1 MLKQIPQIPQIPR
14 GIADSN
20 AAALVGT
27 YSALLRGSVDFWSGA
42 AMRGAT
48 PFDIWSD
55 VSLWAG
61 TALRRDRPQWA
72 SDHRIVKEW
81 PAARLRDF
89 SKEGAAQDTVATVF
103 LPPQA
108 GHDSCIVDY
117 SPGQSQVMTARGA
130 GLDRVF
136 SLDWRGATQETKH
149 TSIEDYIEIIHEV
162 SQLVG
167 GRINLIG
174 DCQGGWLAT
183 IYAAL
188 HPETVNT
195 LTIAGAPIDYH
206 AGEPLLH
213 AWVQM
218 MTPGDDVSFYRRVV
232 ERHNGVL
239 PGDFLLTG
247 FMSLQPHN
255 ELERQMQLLANINDE
270 AYVKRYRGFETWFQ
284 WTQPLP
290 GAFYLWVVEHLFKNN
305 ELVRG
310 RLMVGGELV
319 QLGKIKCPLFLLA
332 GDSDHI
338 TPAPQVWA
346 LEGKTSTPPE
356 QVTRRLVPGGHL
368 GLFMGRSALVED
380 WTPTFAQIKE
390 LSAKL

>member
-1 MLKQIPQIPQIPR
+1 MLKQIPR
-14 GIADSN
+14 GIVDSN
-20 AAALVGT
+20 AEALVGT
-27 YSALLRGSVDFWSGA
+27 YTALLRGSVDFWSGA
-42 AMRGAT
+42 LMRRAT
-48 PFDIWSD
+48 PFDLWSD
-55 VSLWAG
+55 MTRWAG

-72 SDHRIVKEW
+72 SDHTIVKEW

-89 SKEGAAQDTVATVF
+89 SAPDASTDTVATVF

-117 SPGQSQVMTARGA
+117 SPDQSQVMTARAA
-130 GLDRVF
+130 GLERVF
-136 SLDWRGATQETKH
+136 SLDWRGATQATKH
-149 TSIEDYIEIIHEV
+149 TNIDDYIAIIHEV
-162 SQLVG
+162 SQMLG
-167 GRINLIG
+167 GRINIVG

-183 IYAAL
+183 IYAAM

-218 MTPGDDVSFYRRVV
+218 MTPGDDMSFYKSVV
-232 ERHNGVL
+232 DRHHGVL
-239 PGDFLLTG
+239 PGEFLLTG

-255 ELERQMQLLANINDE
+255 ELDRQLQLLANINDE
-270 AYVKRYRGFETWFQ
+270 AYVKRYRSFETWFQ

-290 GAFYLWVVEHLFKNN
+290 GDFYLWVVEHLFKHN

-310 RLMVGGELV
+310 ELEIGGECVKLSN
-319 QLGKIKCPLFLLA
+319 IDCPLFLLA

-338 TPAPQVWA
+338 TPPAQVWA
-346 LEGKTSTPPE
+346 LEGKTSTPPD

-368 GLFMGRSALVED
+368 GLFMGRSALAEH
-380 WTPTFAQIKE
+380 WAPTFAQIKGITP
-390 LSAKL
+390 KL